1 MSVTKSTT
9 LGIIHTRVSNQTWR
23 LLNRSRRML
32 RSVRPGASNSFIMS
46 RFTFTHYWARTRSCR
61 CNSQNPQD
69 FPSCGRIGGT
79 HAWSIYTWGHGR
91 QKRERT
97 RLEVLIFRVP
107 FMCYK
112 GKPKHVEMDTVEPI
126 VVGKCGELNVVLSW
140 LQALNFTFW
149 EEAVQIGVKYWG
161 SYVDTYR
168 ERYIFGWYVGE
179 SRSGKRTPKRHML
192 RWDWTMCSEYMLI
205 TNLGS
210 VAVIIGRGMC
220 KCIAFGESSLWTFGT
235 FPASQLR

>member
-1 MSVTKSTT
+1 MHGPYILGGMEGKSENAQDWRCSYFVSHSCVTKASQ
-9 LGIIHTRVSNQTWR
+9 N
-23 LLNRSRRML
+23 ML
-32 RSVRPGASNSFIMS
+32 R
-46 RFTFTHYWARTRSCR
+46 WTRS
-61 CNSQNPQD
+61 S
-69 FPSCGRIGGT
+69 
-79 HAWSIYTWGHGR
+79 
-91 QKRERT
+91 
-97 RLEVLIFRVP
+97 L
-107 FMCYK
+107 
-112 GKPKHVEMDTVEPI
+112 
-126 VVGKCGELNVVLSW
+126 VVGKCGELNVVSSW
-140 LQALNFTFW
+140 LHALNFTFW